1 MPGCEPTAQELI
13 ADGKS
18 LMPAF
23 NRQARGGR
31 AAARPESRSVK
42 HKAKQQKL
50 GDNVPDSVT
59 LEVGG
64 RTMVIETGELAKQA
78 NGSAVV
84 RYGDQNVVLCAATAS
99 AKPREGIDWFPLTC
113 DFEEKMFAAGKIP
126 GGFIKRE
133 GRPTE
138 HAVLSSRQIDR
149 PIRPLFPDGFR
160 NDVQIV
166 ATVLSIDPELDADVL
181 GVCAA
186 GAALALSDIP
196 FDKTVAAVRVGRD
209 ESGKFIA
216 NPTLPQYETGG
227 MDIIVAGTSDAV
239 MMVEGGGNEID
250 EEDFLGAVEFAHG
263 EIKRIVKA
271 IDQLVKKNGKAKR
284 EYPVQKINSDLEKW
298 VRKNFGKDVAKAMR
312 IVEKGE
318 REEAFARLSVDEA
331 LARCNGK
338 KDADIKALL
347 EDSSASKEFGKIVK
361 TMEEDELRTMVVD
374 EKIRPDGRK
383 ADQIRPIWSKVHYVP
398 RVHGSG
404 VFTRG
409 QTQVFTAA
417 TLGSSSDAQR
427 LDGIVALENKR
438 YMHFYDFPPFS
449 VGETRPMRGPGRREI
464 GHGALAERA
473 LLPVLP
479 PKEEFPYTIRLMS
492 EVLESNG
499 SSSMASVCGSTLA
512 LMDAGVPIKDHVA
525 GVAMGLILKGDKYA
539 VLTDIQ
545 GLEDA
550 LGEMDFKVAGTKKG
564 ITAIQMDI
572 KVQGVTLKIMREA
585 MEQAKKSRYFII
597 DKLAE
602 TIAAPRTELSKYA
615 PRMIVIKID
624 PAKIKDVIG
633 PGGKVIN
640 KIIADTG
647 VTKID
652 IEDDGSVFITSL
664 DGESGDKARQIV
676 ENLTKEIVVGET
688 YLGTVTRVIPIGAFV
703 QILPGKEGLV
713 HISQLAPQ
721 RVERVEDVVNVGDE
735 ITVKVMEVDSQG
747 RLNLSRK
754 AVLGSTN
761 GSGDQ
766 GRRPPRETPES
777 RDTSPTPR
785 DLADAPGAP
794 PMRRRRRPQGRRE
807 GTD

>member
-1 MPGCEPTAQELI
+1 M
-13 ADGKS
+13 
-18 LMPAF
+18 
-23 NRQARGGR
+23 
-31 AAARPESRSVK
+31 
-42 HKAKQQKL
+42 
-50 GDNVPDSVT
+50 PDSVT

-209 ESGKFIA
+209 EHGEFIA
-216 NPTLPQYETGG
+216 NPTLAQYETGG
-227 MDIIVAGTSDAV
+227 MDVIVAGTADAV

-250 EEDFLGAVEFAHG
+250 EEVFLGAVEFAHG

-271 IDQLVKKNGKAKR
+271 IDQLVKKNGKKKR
-284 EYPVQKINSDLEKW
+284 EYPVQKVNSDLEKW

-312 IVEKGE
+312 IVEKGA
-318 REEAFARLSVDEA
+318 REEAFAQLNVDEA
-331 LARCNGK
+331 LARCK
-338 KDADIKALL
+338 KDAGIKALL
-347 EDSSASKEFGKIVK
+347 EDAAASKEFGKIVK

-383 ADQIRPIWSKVHYVP
+383 ADEIRPIWSKVHYVP

-417 TLGSSSDAQR
+417 TLGSTSDAQR
-427 LDGIVALENKR
+427 LDGIVALEDKR

-479 PKEEFPYTIRLMS
+479 PKDAFPYTVRVMS

-512 LMDAGVPIKDHVA
+512 LMDAGVPIKEHVA

-539 VLTDIQ
+539 ILTDIQ

-572 KVQGVTLKIMREA
+572 KVQGITLKIMREA

-633 PGGKVIN
+633 PGGKIIN

-676 ENLTKEIVVGET
+676 ENITKEVVVGET
-688 YLGTVTRVIPIGAFV
+688 YLGTVMRVIPIGAFV

-721 RVERVEDVVNVGDE
+721 RVERVEDVVKVGDE
-735 ITVKVMEVDSQG
+735 ISVKVMEVDSQG
-747 RLNLSRK
+747 RLNLSHK
-754 AVLGSTN
+754 AVLASGN
-761 GSGDQ
+761 GSSDRERPARPQ
-766 GRRPPRETPES
+766 TSEPPRSQASE
-777 RDTSPTPR
+777 PR
-785 DLADAPGAP
+785 DFADAPGAP
-794 PMRRRRRPQGRRE
+794 PTRRRRRPLGRRE
-807 GTD
+807 D

>member
-1 MPGCEPTAQELI
+1 M
-13 ADGKS
+13 
-18 LMPAF
+18 
-23 NRQARGGR
+23 
-31 AAARPESRSVK
+31 AAAPESRSVK

-99 AKPREGIDWFPLTC
+99 TKPREGIDWFPLTC

-133 GRPTE
+133 GRPSE

-196 FDKTVAAVRVGRD
+196 FDKTVAAVRVGRN
-209 ESGKFIA
+209 ENGEFIA

-227 MDIIVAGTSDAV
+227 MDIVVAGTSDAV
-239 MMVEGGGNEID
+239 MMVEGSGNEIA
-250 EEDFLGAVEFAHG
+250 EEEFLDAVEFAHG
-263 EIKRIVKA
+263 EIKRIVKS
-271 IDQLVKKNGKAKR
+271 IDQLVKKNGKKKR
-284 EYPVQKINSDLEKW
+284 DYPVQKVNSDLEKW

-318 REEAFARLSVDEA
+318 REEAFLNLSLDEA

-338 KDADIKALL
+338 KDADVKALL
-347 EDSSASKEFGKIVK
+347 EDPSASKEFGKIVK
-361 TMEEDELRTMVVD
+361 TMEEEELRTMVVD

-383 ADQIRPIWSKVHYVP
+383 ADQIRPIWCKVHYVP

-427 LDGIVALENKR
+427 LDGIVALEDKR

-479 PKEEFPYTIRLMS
+479 PKESFPYTIRLMS

-525 GVAMGLILKGDKYA
+525 GVAMGLILKGDKYT

-545 GLEDA
+545 GLEDS

-572 KVQGVTLKIMREA
+572 KVQGITLKIMREA

-602 TIAAPRTELSKYA
+602 AIAAPRTELSKYA

-633 PGGKVIN
+633 PGGKIIN

-652 IEDDGSVFITSL
+652 IEDDGSVYITSL
-664 DGESGDKARQIV
+664 DGEAGDKARQIV

-688 YLGTVTRVIPIGAFV
+688 YLGTVTRIIPIGAFV

-754 AVLGSTN
+754 AVLAPSN
-761 GSGDQ
+761 GSSDG
-766 GRRPPRETPES
+766 GRPAPRETS
-777 RDTSPTPR
+777 QPR
-785 DLADAPGAP
+785 DLADLPGAP
-794 PMRRRRRPQGRRE
+794 PMRRRRRPQGRR
-807 GTD
+807 DD

>member
-1 MPGCEPTAQELI
+1 M
-13 ADGKS
+13 
-18 LMPAF
+18 
-23 NRQARGGR
+23 
-31 AAARPESRSVK
+31 
-42 HKAKQQKL
+42 
-50 GDNVPDSVT
+50 PDSVT

-64 RTMVIETGELAKQA
+64 RTMIIETGELAKQA
-78 NGSAVV
+78 NGSALV

-133 GRPTE
+133 GRPSE

-166 ATVLSIDPELDADVL
+166 ATVLSIDPDLDADVL

-209 ESGKFIA
+209 EQGNYIA
-216 NPTLPQYETGG
+216 NPTLAQYETGG
-227 MDIIVAGTSDAV
+227 MEIVVAGTADAV
-239 MMVEGGGNEID
+239 MMVEGGGNEIA

-263 EIKRIVKA
+263 EIKKIVKA
-271 IDQLVKKNGKAKR
+271 IDKLAKKNGKKKR
-284 EYPVQKINSDLEKW
+284 EFPVQEVNAGLEKW
-298 VRKNFGKDVAKAMR
+298 VRKNFGKDIAKAMR
-312 IVEKGE
+312 IVEKGA
-318 REEAFARLSVDEA
+318 REEAFANLSVDEA
-331 LARCNGK
+331 RSRCNDK
-338 KDADIKALL
+338 KDADVKALL
-347 EDSSASKEFGKIVK
+347 EDPAASKEFGKIVK
-361 TMEEDELRTMVVD
+361 ALEEDELRTMVVD

-383 ADQIRPIWSKVHYVP
+383 ADEIRPIWCKVHYVP

-427 LDGIVALENKR
+427 LDGIVALEDKR

-479 PKEEFPYTIRLMS
+479 PKEQFPYTIRLMS

-512 LMDAGVPIKDHVA
+512 LMDAGVPIREHVA

-539 VLTDIQ
+539 ILTDIQ

-572 KVQGVTLKIMREA
+572 KVQGITVEIMREA
-585 MEQAKKSRYFII
+585 MEEARKSRYFII

-602 TIAAPRTELSKYA
+602 AIDRPREELSKFA

-647 VTKID
+647 VSKID
-652 IEDDGSVFITSL
+652 IEDDGSVYITSL

-676 ENLTKEIVVGET
+676 ENLTKDIVIGET
-688 YLGTVTRVIPIGAFV
+688 YVGTVTRIIPIGAFV
-703 QILPGKEGLV
+703 QVLPGKEGLV

-721 RVERVEDVVNVGDE
+721 RVERVEDVVKVGDDL
-735 ITVKVMEVDSQG
+735 TVKVMEIDGQG
-747 RLNLSRK
+747 RLNLSHK
-754 AVLGSTN
+754 AVLGSSN
-761 GSGDQ
+761 GSGG
-766 GRRPPRETPES
+766 GRSGHDDGERNRRGPREPAQS
-777 RDTSPTPR
+777 RDMS
-785 DLADAPGAP
+785 DAVDAPGAP
-794 PMRRRRRPQGRRE
+794 PMRRRRRPQGRR
-807 GTD
+807 DD